1 MGTLYRQVSYV
12 CSNRLET
19 YDSIIYTR
27 LYYVHNDY
35 TNIHKYILY
44 LECIHTCLFT
54 LCTLHIKLST
64 YINFYLETWYITFE
78 VKISIVQFVETNPD
92 VRILVQ
98 IQDGI
103 ACICV
108 NTWIYV
114 WQPVMMV
121 GPDNVESEERGVI
134 LMCVLLCVFGL
145 LIWFWINL

>member
-1 MGTLYRQVSYV
+1 MTKLYTQVVYV
-12 CSNRLET
+12 GRNSSNT
-19 YDSIIYTR
+19 YDRIIPTGLSY
-27 LYYVHNDY
+27 LHNGDII
-35 TNIHKYILY
+35 IHKYILY

-92 VRILVQ
+92 FRMLIQ

-103 ACICV
+103 AYICV

-114 WQPVMMV
+114 WQPWWWFELTILSQRKE
-121 GPDNVESEERGVI
+121 ESS
-134 LMCVLLCVFGL
+134 
-145 LIWFWINL
+145 